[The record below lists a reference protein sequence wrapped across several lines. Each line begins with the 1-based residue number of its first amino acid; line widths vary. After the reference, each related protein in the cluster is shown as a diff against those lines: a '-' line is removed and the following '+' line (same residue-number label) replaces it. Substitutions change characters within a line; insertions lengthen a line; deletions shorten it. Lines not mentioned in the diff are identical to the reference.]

1 MPAPTVAVVGAGLS
15 GAACARVLEQAGV
28 RVEVHDR
35 AHAPGGR
42 MASPRLPDARSVLP
56 VERAPRRPRRELLHR
71 ARRGASTRWSTAG
84 PSAGLPARG
93 PRPSTSRRPSG
104 GLGER
109 KSGPL
114 RWGSPVGLRALV
126 EDLLLGVDVH
136 LASPVRHVGPGPVL
150 DGRPYDAVVLALPD
164 PQAEPLLDASLEAE
178 RAAVADRGWTPV
190 LALAAGFAERT
201 WPSTFDGCFVNG
213 SDVLEWVADDGRRRG
228 DRAPVLVAH
237 SGADLAGQHL
247 ADPDA
252 ARPAMVAALRELLDL
267 PEPAWTRVQR
277 WSLARP
283 AEPREQDFHL
293 GPARVGLCGDGWGS
307 PRVETAWRSGTLL
320 GRALVDELL

>member
-28 RVEVHDR
+28 RVEVHER

-42 MASPRLPDARSVLP
+42 MASPRLPDARTVPAGSS
-56 VERAPRRPRRELLHR
+56 ERRVDL
-71 ARRGASTRWSTAG
+71 GASYFTARDEEFH
-84 PSAGLPARG
+84 ALVDCWAERGLAR
-93 PRPSTSRRPSG
+93 PWTSSFHVATPSG

-136 LASPVRHVGPGPVL
+136 LASPVQHVGPGPVL

-178 RAAVADRGWTPV
+178 RAAVADRGGRRCW
-190 LALAAGFAERT
+190 R
-201 WPSTFDGCFVNG
+201 WPRASP
-213 SDVLEWVADDGRRRG
+213 SAPGRRR
-228 DRAPVLVAH
+228 
-237 SGADLAGQHL
+237 ST
-247 ADPDA
+247 A
-252 ARPAMVAALRELLDL
+252 A
-267 PEPAWTRVQR
+267 
-277 WSLARP
+277 S
-283 AEPREQDFHL
+283 
-293 GPARVGLCGDGWGS
+293 
-307 PRVETAWRSGTLL
+307 
-320 GRALVDELL
+320 